1 MFTVPKSELPTYWW
15 AYAGHIEERIGE
27 IVEGDNSYFLRKA
40 DAIAHA
46 QNLQTIRLHRDY
58 LELKHRTTPLALRI
72 LRIRSLWNSRVRA
85 NVQRYLTKLQDAEY
99 TLTSTPDVE
108 IQYLPDMI
116 PVQGI
121 RIPLGTRVYEFDS
134 YSLKLHVATVESERI
149 AYYDFHPEGVAA
161 TYRLS
166 NGRYVKSDLSS
177 GFSNIEHY
185 LDSDV
190 ANTRMRAAVEA
201 RIEELQEQL
210 R

>member
-1 MFTVPKSELPTYWW
+1 MFTIPKSNLPTYWW
-15 AYAGHIEERIGE
+15 AYAGHIEERVGE
-27 IVEGDNSYFLRKA
+27 IVEGDSSYFLRKA

-58 LELKHRTTPLALRI
+58 LELKHRTTPFALRI
-72 LRIRSLWNSRVRA
+72 LRIRSLWNSRLRA
-85 NVQRYLTKLQDAEY
+85 NVQAYLTKLQDAEIA
-99 TLTSTPDVE
+99 LTSTPEVE
-108 IQYLPDMI
+108 IQYLPENI

-134 YSLKLHVATVESERI
+134 YSLQLHVATVESEHI

-185 LDSDV
+185 LDSAT
-190 ANTRMRAAVEA
+190 ANKRMRAAVEA

>member
-15 AYAGHIEERIGE
+15 AYAGNIEERVGE
-27 IVEGDNSYFLRKA
+27 IVEGDSSYFLRKA

-58 LELKHRTTPLALRI
+58 LELKHRTTPFALRI
-72 LRIRSLWNSRVRA
+72 LRIRSLWNSRLRE
-85 NVQRYLTKLQDAEY
+85 NVQRYLTKLQDAEIA
-99 TLTSTPDVE
+99 LTSTPEVKV
-108 IQYLPDMI
+108 QYLPDMI
-116 PVQGI
+116 PVQGE
-121 RIPLGTRVYEFDS
+121 RLALGTRVYEFDS
-134 YSLKLHVATVESERI
+134 YSLRLIASTVEKEVIS
-149 AYYDFHPEGVAA
+149 YYDFHKEGVPA

-177 GFSNIEHY
+177 GFSNIEYY
-185 LDSDV
+185 LDAEE

>member
-15 AYAGHIEERIGE
+15 AYAGNIEERVGE
-27 IVEGDNSYFLRKA
+27 IVEGDNSYFLRKE

-58 LELKHRTTPLALRI
+58 LELKHRTTPFALRI
-72 LRIRSLWNSRVRA
+72 LRIRSLWNSRLRE
-85 NVQRYLTKLQDAEY
+85 NVQRYLTKLQDAEIA
-99 TLTSTPDVE
+99 LTSTPEVA
-108 IQYLPDMI
+108 IKYLPENI
-116 PVQGI
+116 PVQGE
-121 RIPLGTRVYEFDS
+121 RIALGTRVYEFDS
-134 YSLKLHVATVESERI
+134 YSLQLVASTVEKEVI
-149 AYYDFHPEGVAA
+149 AYYDFHPEGVPA

-177 GFSNIEHY
+177 GFYNIEHY
-185 LDSDV
+185 LDAEK